1 MFGTPQSLYGW
12 LTIKPNFFRTDRL
25 QLSLTTEIPL
35 QKSVIHVQTWRFAT
49 FCRSRRLR
57 CLNLPEVYSTRRKK
71 RRYHAHIFI
80 ILNFLNIK
88 R

>member
-1 MFGTPQSLYGW
+1 M
-12 LTIKPNFFRTDRL
+12 
-25 QLSLTTEIPL
+25 EAPL

-49 FCRSRRLR
+49 FCSSRRRR
-57 CLNLPEVYSTRRKK
+57 CLFNLPEVYSTRRKK

-80 ILNFLNIK
+80 ISNFLNIK

>member
-1 MFGTPQSLYGW
+1 MYGW
-12 LTIKPNFFRTDRL
+12 LTIRPNFFPVDGL
-25 QLSLTTEIPL
+25 QHSITVEVPL
-35 QKSVIHVQTWRFAT
+35 QNGVIHVQTWRFAT
-49 FCRSRRLR
+49 FSRSRRRRRVLN
-57 CLNLPEVYSTRRKK
+57 NLPEFKSPRRKK